1 MRAGCVFRQCTRCR
15 RRVTGTDKRCP
26 ACGHERF
33 SWGYTVDLGVP
44 GAPRDQRKKMGF
56 ATKAG
61 ALEDMHRV
69 QTAKADGTYL
79 APSKQT
85 LGDYLETWVRG
96 GCGDV
101 RPWTLRGY
109 ESVVRVH
116 IIPRLGRI
124 PIQHLG
130 RGHIR
135 ALYEELRASGRTPK
149 LTAEHRQ
156 VLEDVA
162 LRYRTAAEAGARSP
176 VRVLI
181 EQLGVPEATVR
192 HWVRRCRE
200 LGLLPGGQHSAPK
213 AVRRSL
219 SPKSVWNIH
228 ICLRAAL
235 NDAIEDGLIRTNPAR
250 GLMKEP
256 SGHQEMKT
264 WTVEELRAFLHFVPD
279 DRNFALYRLAA
290 YSGMRRGELL
300 RLRWEDVKLHLG
312 SLSVQQQLAL
322 DDDSEDGC
330 HPTLRASQDRRRPAL
345 DQAGRHHARHPQ
357 AASGDTGVRA
367 PGLGRRLPRPRS
379 GLLSPR
385 RRSP

>member
-1 MRAGCVFRQCTRCR
+1 
-15 RRVTGTDKRCP
+15 
-26 ACGHERF
+26 
-33 SWGYTVDLGVP
+33 
-44 GAPRDQRKKMGF
+44 
-56 ATKAG
+56 
-61 ALEDMHRV
+61 
-69 QTAKADGTYL
+69 
-79 APSKQT
+79 
-85 LGDYLETWVRG
+85 
-96 GCGDV
+96 
-101 RPWTLRGY
+101 
-109 ESVVRVH
+109 VRVH

-130 RGHIR
+130 RGYIR
-135 ALYEELRASGRTPK
+135 ALYEELRASGRVPK

-162 LRYRTAAEAGARSP
+162 LRYRAAAEAGARSP

-200 LGLLPGGQHSAPK
+200 LGLLADGQRSARETG
-213 AVRRSL
+213 RRGL
-219 SPKSVWNIH
+219 SPKSVWNVH

-235 NDAIEDGLIRTNPAR
+235 NDAIEDGLIRTNPAK

-264 WTVEELRAFLHFVPD
+264 WTVEELREFLHFVRD

-357 AASGDTGVRA
+357 TASGDTGVRA
-367 PGLGRRLPRPRS
+367 PGLGRRLPRSRP
-379 GLLSPR
+379 GLLPPR
-385 RRSP
+385 RRGP